1 MAWATKPES
10 FGLDPPTGSE
20 EERCEE
26 AHISLAAVDAVPQA
40 LMYDTD
46 REKSPM
52 SSQQMRSSLYGSKS
66 ETYWER
72 TL

>member
-52 SSQQMRSSLYGSKS
+52 SSQPTWSSFYGSNSK
-66 ETYWER
+66 THWTR
-72 TL
+72 TS